1 MAVTYGFFND
11 VNGDRLYTAEQIGK
25 YLQGIVSS
33 GVYADASDSLQ
44 VMAAGGLVV
53 TVRPGRAML
62 HYHWL
67 ENDEPLG
74 LQLAAGGALPRVDAV
89 VMRLD
94 MGGRRCEIA
103 VKQGAPST
111 APVSPDLERTD
122 ATKEYM
128 LAAVNVP
135 ALASAITQA
144 NITDTR
150 ANTALCGWVSGVI
163 DQVDTSTL
171 YLQWQAAYEEA
182 YAELGDYLAAQK
194 AAWET
199 FFASVTEDNDLPAPA
214 LDDAHKFVQVNRY
227 GNGYQLAKIP
237 AAPNNLLINSDFT
250 NPINRRGLT
259 SYSSADSGI
268 DAWYHGNVQI
278 DLAGGA
284 VTVTSTNAAH
294 EGWMYQFIRDGALTA
309 GKMYTL
315 AVKLADGSV
324 CAAATAAL
332 DSAGEGERFAIGNI
346 GYLQFVKFDTGHP
359 TGDAF
364 KIVVTIGKA
373 ASIVWAA
380 LYEGEYTTDTLPEY
394 QPKGYAAEFAATAQC
409 DSVTTKPIGSCG
421 EMLANNEYL
430 TTEFFAGKPVYTMLI
445 NRPWEKGSVITIPF
459 AKNLTPHKYCGSVGT
474 WTLPFMYTGKLDG
487 SYSAI
492 VTVHKNNDDLK
503 IGMYGGDSIA
513 GTLLLQI
520 WYCKK

>member
-94 MGGRRCEIA
+94 MGARRCEIA

-111 APVSPDLERTD
+111 APVSPGLERTD

-171 YLQWQAAYEEA
+171 FLQWQAAYEEA

-194 AAWET
+194 AAWDT

-214 LDDAHKFVQVNRY
+214 LSDAHKVVQVNRY
-227 GNGYQLAKIP
+227 GDGYQLADMP
-237 AAPNNLLINSDFT
+237 TYAENLLDNSYFKRPV
-250 NPINRRGLT
+250 NQRGQSEYT
-259 SYSSADSGI
+259 TEYADRAAI
-268 DAWYHGNVQI
+268 DRWRGFGYTK
-278 DLAGGA
+278 
-284 VTVTSTNAAH
+284 VTVT
-294 EGWMYQFIRDGALTA
+294 A
-309 GKMYTL
+309 GGITIADTKSGQQGGIFQYLPAGTVTTGKEYTM
-315 AVKLADGSV
+315 AVKMADGSV
-324 CAAATAAL
+324 YSGTVTAAETDDAETVTTTATGGL
-332 DSAGEGERFAIGNI
+332 ALRYNATKALYYFCIYVHSATVQGIE
-346 GYLQFVKFDTGHP
+346 
-359 TGDAF
+359 
-364 KIVVTIGKA
+364 
-373 ASIVWAA
+373 WAA
-380 LYEGEYTTDTLPEY
+380 LYEGEYTAGALPAY
-394 QPKGYAAEFAATAQC
+394 HVKGYAAELLECQRYYYRIVGYYKHAAIGMCTSATKACIPVRLPVSMRTAPTVTIADAAKVQVKCGATNPQTPTAVVWNALQNGMNDVIQYEATVAGATA
-409 DSVTTKPIGSCG
+409 
-421 EMLANNEYL
+421 
-430 TTEFFAGKPVYTMLI
+430 
-445 NRPWEKGSVITIPF
+445 GSV
-459 AKNLTPHKYCGSVGT
+459 ASLYLH
-474 WTLPFMYTGKLDG
+474 DG
-487 SYSAI
+487 GI
-492 VTVHKNNDDLK
+492 VEFNAEL
-503 IGMYGGDSIA
+503 
-513 GTLLLQI
+513 
-520 WYCKK
+520 